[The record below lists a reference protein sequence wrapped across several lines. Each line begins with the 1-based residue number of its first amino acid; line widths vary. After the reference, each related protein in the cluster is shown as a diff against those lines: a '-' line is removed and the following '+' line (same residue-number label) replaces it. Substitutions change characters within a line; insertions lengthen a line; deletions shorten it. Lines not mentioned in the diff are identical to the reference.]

1 VSTLAEQLDD
11 YLRLRRGLGFQL
23 GQHSSVLP
31 GFVAYA
37 AASGAE
43 TVTVELAV
51 TWARLPVGIKPIT
64 ADFRLSQVRGFA
76 RYLHAID
83 PAHEVPPPGLLGVP
97 RRRPTPYIYTP
108 GQIAEILR
116 ATQRLQPPLRAA
128 TYRTLLGLLAATGMR
143 LGEATA
149 LTRADVDLAEGM
161 VTLRHAKFDRIRLVP
176 LHPSVTAA
184 LRAYAATRDRLCPTR
199 RVDRFLV
206 SVTGRALR
214 RGEADQVF
222 RVITGLTGIRT
233 DTVHPRIHGLR
244 HSFAVHTLID
254 WHRQGADISAL
265 LPVLSTYLGHV
276 EPKNTYWY
284 LSAVPELMQLVAA
297 RLEHGQVSHDH
308 AGAGAAGV
316 LHRAAHGS
324 APGLESHHH
333 RLPGHAPAAG
343 RLRLR
348 QDRQDALRAGHRR
361 PGRATGRRLPR
372 PPGS

>member
-1 VSTLAEQLDD
+1 MSTLAGQLDD

-23 GQHSSVLP
+23 GQHGSVLP

-51 TWARLPVGIKPIT
+51 TWARLPAGIKPVT
-64 ADFRLSQVRGFA
+64 AGFRLSEVRGFA

-184 LRAYAATRDRLCPTR
+184 LRAYAATRDRLCPTP
-199 RVDRFLV
+199 RVDRFFV

-297 RLEHGQVSHDH
+297 RLEHGT
-308 AGAGAAGV
+308 G
-316 LHRAAHGS
+316 
-324 APGLESHHH
+324 ES
-333 RLPGHAPAAG
+333 
-343 RLRLR
+343 
-348 QDRQDALRAGHRR
+348 
-361 PGRATGRRLPR
+361 
-372 PPGS
+372 